1 MVVVKKIK
9 YDRMI
14 CTIAIRYPHNE
25 APPEKIVKHELY
37 RRSNEFTTAINH
49 RAENWHD
56 FRSVWTKGG
65 MVYAVE
71 VEYIKNA
78 K

>member
-1 MVVVKKIK
+1 MVVVKEIK

-25 APPEKIVKHELY
+25 VPPEKIAKHELF
-37 RRSNEFTTAINH
+37 RRSNEFTTAIDH

-71 VEYIKNA
+71 LEYIKNG
-78 K
+78 

>member
-1 MVVVKKIK
+1 VVKEIK

-25 APPEKIVKHELY
+25 VPPEKVAKHELY
-37 RRSNEFTTAINH
+37 RRSNEFTTAIDH

>member
-1 MVVVKKIK
+1 MKYHQKI
-9 YDRMI
+9 
-14 CTIAIRYPHNE
+14 A
-25 APPEKIVKHELY
+25 KHELY
-37 RRSNEFTTAINH
+37 RRSNEFTTAIDH